1 MREAEAAA
9 SPAAPRVS
17 IPVGPPAVLPVQNP
31 WPAAIA
37 WAAGLPAPSW
47 TAALRP
53 AIAPMTPGAGAVMG
67 GGSALANAFA
77 PSCVTGPTPWQPAVL
92 PFQNPWPAAIAC
104 AAALPTP
111 SWAAALRPAI
121 APMTPGAGAV
131 MGGGSALARAFA
143 PSCVSGSTPW
153 PPAVLPFQ
161 NPWPAAIARAAALP
175 ALSWAAALRPAIA
188 PVTPG
193 AGAVM
198 GGGSTLARAFAP
210 SGVSCLPLPLPPL
223 LPPPPALP
231 SASAS
236 LAACPS
242 AVPKACGDLADG
254 ARPQDGKRGVD
265 LTWSPLA

>member
-1 MREAEAAA
+1 
-9 SPAAPRVS
+9 
-17 IPVGPPAVLPVQNP
+17 
-31 WPAAIA
+31 
-37 WAAGLPAPSW
+37 
-47 TAALRP
+47 
-53 AIAPMTPGAGAVMG
+53 MG

-121 APMTPGAGAV
+121 AP
-131 MGGGSALARAFA
+131 
-143 PSCVSGSTPW
+143 
-153 PPAVLPFQ
+153 
-161 NPWPAAIARAAALP
+161 
-175 ALSWAAALRPAIA
+175 
-188 PVTPG
+188 VTPG
-193 AGAVM
+193 AGAMM

-210 SGVSCLPLPLPPL
+210 SGVSCLPPP

-254 ARPQDGKRGVD
+254 APRMANAKGFESNNHVLLMMPQPRVVHSMTWTCQLKTLMPRGRFTSSH
-265 LTWSPLA
+265 LRTPLAKIWTRLTSIPDSK